1 MTPAAPISAEERTAL
16 LVIYS
21 RSRELRRRY
30 TFEQV
35 LANGTML
42 GCLRNILDAKR
53 RRMRAEI
60 PSAAEFQLT

>member
-1 MTPAAPISAEERTAL
+1 MNPAPISEEERAAL

-30 TFEQV
+30 TFEQI
-35 LANGTML
+35 LANGTLL

-53 RRMRAEI
+53 RRQRAEI
-60 PSAAEFQLT
+60 PAAEDFQLT